1 MYPSYFLRKGCL
13 LNVSKTPNFLF
24 CNGLSFSIFNVCFN
38 KKKPQID
45 FKYKAAAI
53 SSTNKNYS
61 DVLLFLKQAWS
72 HDYIKDTDVRGFF
85 NFQTDMQ
92 TKYYSSGVQVN
103 E

>member
-1 MYPSYFLRKGCL
+1 MFQQE
-13 LNVSKTPNFLF
+13 
-24 CNGLSFSIFNVCFN
+24 
-38 KKKPQID
+38 KPQID
-45 FKYKAAAI
+45 LKYKAATI
-53 SSTNKNYS
+53 SSTNENYS

-103 E
+103 K

>member
-1 MYPSYFLRKGCL
+1 MQAKPLTSYFVMVWAYPYSMY
-13 LNVSKTPNFLF
+13 VS
-24 CNGLSFSIFNVCFN
+24 

>member
-1 MYPSYFLRKGCL
+1 MVWAFPYSMYAS
-13 LNVSKTPNFLF
+13 T
-24 CNGLSFSIFNVCFN
+24 
-38 KKKPQID
+38 KKNQID
-45 FKYKAAAI
+45 FKYKAAAF